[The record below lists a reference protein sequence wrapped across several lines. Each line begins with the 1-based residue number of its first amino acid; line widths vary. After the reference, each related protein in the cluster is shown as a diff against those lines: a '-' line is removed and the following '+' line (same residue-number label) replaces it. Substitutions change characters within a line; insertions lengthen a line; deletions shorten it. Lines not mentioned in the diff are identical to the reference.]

1 MCKFSSISYN
11 DSHMRNWSCC
21 ELTSP
26 VSQLPL
32 AFGYVLKKKKEKS
45 TFGAKPA
52 ASAQLEAMLT
62 IPGLRRR
69 QDSRE

>member
-11 DSHMRNWSCC
+11 DSHMSNWSCC

-32 AFGYVLKKKKEKS
+32 AFGYVLFFFLKKKK
-45 TFGAKPA
+45 
-52 ASAQLEAMLT
+52 
-62 IPGLRRR
+62 
-69 QDSRE
+69 